1 MAVVRA
7 SCLNDDMSKL
17 GNTFM
22 ISMALASLT
31 LAGCTA
37 PATVAVTPAPVPT
50 TAPVTS
56 AATVETKSRA
66 EQIDDIYVDSLQ
78 EDHPGLTV
86 AEPADLIDIGKGFC
100 TMYDGG
106 ATSSDVNSYI
116 LTAAGIA
123 YTVKELISMHGGAV
137 GAYCP
142 EHMDKLGG

>member
-1 MAVVRA
+1 
-7 SCLNDDMSKL
+7 
-17 GNTFM
+17 
-22 ISMALASLT
+22 MALAALM

-37 PATVAVTPAPVPT
+37 PAIVAESSAPVPT
-50 TAPVTS
+50 AAPPTI
-56 AATVETKSRA
+56 APAVETKPRS

-116 LTAAGIA
+116 LTASGFA
-123 YTVKELISMHGGAV
+123 YTVKELVSMHGGAV

-142 EHMDKLGG
+142 EHLDKLGGQTG